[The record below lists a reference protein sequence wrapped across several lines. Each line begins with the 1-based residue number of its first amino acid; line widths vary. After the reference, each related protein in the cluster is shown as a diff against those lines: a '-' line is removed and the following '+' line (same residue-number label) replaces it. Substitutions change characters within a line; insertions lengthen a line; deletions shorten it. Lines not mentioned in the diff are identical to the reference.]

1 MNIYSFITNKDK
13 KKQLENIKYQI
24 IKFDMK
30 IILLKK
36 GAIRK
41 KKPFSLFK
49 KSSSQY
55 SISGYWS
62 IDLITFCANRL
73 KAVKKYVRNWLLY
86 DR

>member
-1 MNIYSFITNKDK
+1 MNIYSFITNKDKK

-41 KKPFSLFK
+41 KNPFHFLK
-49 KSSSQY
+49 KVLPS
-55 SISGYWS
+55 
-62 IDLITFCANRL
+62 T
-73 KAVKKYVRNWLLY
+73 V
-86 DR
+86 